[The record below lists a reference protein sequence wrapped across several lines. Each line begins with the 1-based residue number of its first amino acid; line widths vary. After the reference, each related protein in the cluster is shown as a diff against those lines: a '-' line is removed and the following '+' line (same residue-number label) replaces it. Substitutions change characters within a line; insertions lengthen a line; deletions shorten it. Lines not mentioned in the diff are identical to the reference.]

1 MHHHHKMHKTLLPPP
16 LPPHNHPLLTTQAVD
31 CNICE
36 GKSAGFLQVP
46 ETSCSEFVQCNNGQV
61 AQSFSCQPGLIYDKN
76 INQCNWEAS
85 ATCGEDYVCPTPPP
99 TVSPS
104 GSPTEMPTSYAPTT
118 SPERAG
124 GFKPSLPSGSSS
136 GGFQTSLS
144 YTSTSTNGNELTP
157 IKEPHHAVVWA
168 HLFANKISI
177 SNQLLS
183 MAHSMHKVSGSNVE
197 SDELRNYAFLDFS
210 NALRSM
216 VEEGYAVPMTDA
228 EGNEQ
233 LGRNRFYFGDA
244 ESVNG
249 AAIGLINVAAFLSQ
263 ALAESISNGS
273 CDELNTDSVNGFL
286 PISNACGQ
294 HGLSYQDMHCSG
306 EESEMECP
314 LDVYME
320 TRANDNGR
328 VTPFYCGPVDRYD
341 GFTGVADVTRSG
353 EVKQD
358 FPVQN
363 RDGRTDVQGCC
374 WWGRGTINTRGVC
387 QYGKLNYY
395 LGARAASE
403 GRPSRYPNIDFCATP
418 QMICSTD
425 HQDREIEWV
434 TGLFR
439 WIDTVQSYNS
449 PSWNYL
455 EQLHQFV
462 LGGMTDGFFL
472 HSVSGIVSQG
482 CHDPPC
488 EGYANTGAEMA
499 DVGERWAYFQQVA
512 GALGL
517 PVKSSEQSR

>member
-1 MHHHHKMHKTLLPPP
+1 M
-16 LPPHNHPLLTTQAVD
+16 
-31 CNICE
+31 
-36 GKSAGFLQVP
+36 P

-157 IKEPHHAVVWA
+157 IKEPRHAVVWA

-363 RDGRTDVQGCC
+363 RDGRTDVQGCVVC
-374 WWGRGTINTRGVC
+374 CMTCFLSPLFDSLRWHRALCADYTFIFVTIFTSHADAAGGAEEQSTREEC
-387 QYGKLNYY
+387 ANM
-395 LGARAASE
+395 AS
-403 GRPSRYPNIDFCATP
+403 
-418 QMICSTD
+418 STTTSEHELHQKVD
-425 HQDREIEWV
+425 HQD
-434 TGLFR
+434 TQTLTF
-439 WIDTVQSYNS
+439 
-449 PSWNYL
+449 
-455 EQLHQFV
+455 
-462 LGGMTDGFFL
+462 
-472 HSVSGIVSQG
+472 
-482 CHDPPC
+482 
-488 EGYANTGAEMA
+488 
-499 DVGERWAYFQQVA
+499 
-512 GALGL
+512 ALL
-517 PVKSSEQSR
+517 LK